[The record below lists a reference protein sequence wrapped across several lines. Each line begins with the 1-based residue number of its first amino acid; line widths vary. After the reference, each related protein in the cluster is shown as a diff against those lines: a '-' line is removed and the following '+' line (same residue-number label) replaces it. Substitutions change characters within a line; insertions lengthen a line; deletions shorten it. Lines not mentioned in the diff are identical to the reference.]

1 MKLNYKNKKAF
12 TLIELL
18 IVIAII
24 GILFIVLV
32 SRVDFATDKAKA
44 TGVQTDFRSFQ
55 VALET
60 VSKENA
66 GFASLGWN
74 TGDDN
79 GDRIRN
85 SYDEGD
91 IGTGVGTPGYHNGKV
106 DSGEIW
112 TGRKVYGET
121 WTGTYTLVNPDD
133 MTDTSAFEALEAAIN
148 ANLDPKLHIT
158 IIPDLDN
165 GGNPVG
171 TAKIEMANSARDPW
185 KKEYHGAYITNAQN
199 DGADRGALVMYSNG
213 ANGTL
218 GSEHSIAG
226 GNVSIVIPGNN
237 IAGKDDYAISVFYTY
252 ANGYGETVTI
262 TNGFSNN
269 QTFVG
274 SVSNVAAVNLEGSG
288 QKYYSKAPADLTFRS
303 NEPLDEFLEVR
314 INGTVL
320 SETHYTTSAG
330 STIVTLSAEYLA
342 SLRPG
347 RYRMDVISLNNT
359 TTGYFDIVEQNINN
373 QHFYYDVPYMMGTLD
388 DEGYLNLDQPIGIMM
403 RNDGTIYCT
412 AYNSPDY
419 FPVWRY
425 RYTIEGNVLT
435 VHTDGDEELVPD
447 GITATISEDGKNVYF
462 DGIGN
467 FAMSTA
473 VAMSE
478 GEYFYANCW
487 FIMGPFVLDKD
498 KESYEMPLTNY
509 NGLDL
514 TFGGTYR
521 DCTNLKQMELPV
533 GCKEIGTE
541 CFQNCTSLTS
551 VTIPVTVKRIADSA
565 FDNCT
570 SLSTVIFNGT
580 IEQWNAITKATIWHA
595 DIPATEVVCTNGVVT
610 LK

>member
-44 TGVQTDFRSFQ
+44 TGVQTDFRSFR
-55 VALET
+55 VAFET

-66 GFASLGWN
+66 GFASFGWN

-79 GDRIRN
+79 GDRKRN

-269 QTFVG
+269 QTFDDASSVPVTLVTDPPEVVVPSNDGGITQLPAENPAAANLDVYSWSELKALANAKLSKEDYANKYNIKPGSIKTVDGVKYMLVDLGLEAEDYDGFVFMYVLDEKIPMHHEDTQVG
-274 SVSNVAAVNLEGSG
+274 GYFAMDLRTYIDNIYTTMSSSAVNGLKANIKQVTIAANTGNKDASG
-288 QKYYSKAPADLTFRS
+288 NY
-303 NEPLDEFLEVR
+303 
-314 INGTVL
+314 L
-320 SETHYTTSAG
+320 SCKQLAQENAYMF
-330 STIVTLSAEYLA
+330 LA
-342 SLRPG
+342 SFTE
-347 RYRMDVISLNNT
+347 V
-359 TTGYFDIVEQNINN
+359 GYVQSGSAANKQAI
-373 QHFYYDVPYMMGTLD
+373 
-388 DEGYLNLDQPIGIMM
+388 EGV
-403 RNDGTIYCT
+403 CF
-412 AYNSPDY
+412 DY
-419 FPVWRY
+419 FAEDDQAARY
-425 RYTIEGNVLT
+425 SFSNIMNNKQTLYYWLRSATKSK
-435 VHTDGDEELVPD
+435 DGFFYV
-447 GITATISEDGKNVYF
+447 GGAGVFTMSASSTQSTMKNVVCF
-462 DGIGN
+462 VIG
-467 FAMSTA
+467 
-473 VAMSE
+473 
-478 GEYFYANCW
+478 
-487 FIMGPFVLDKD
+487 
-498 KESYEMPLTNY
+498 
-509 NGLDL
+509 
-514 TFGGTYR
+514 
-521 DCTNLKQMELPV
+521 
-533 GCKEIGTE
+533 
-541 CFQNCTSLTS
+541 
-551 VTIPVTVKRIADSA
+551 
-565 FDNCT
+565 
-570 SLSTVIFNGT
+570 
-580 IEQWNAITKATIWHA
+580 
-595 DIPATEVVCTNGVVT
+595 
-610 LK
+610 